1 MDITRINEKLEGR
14 KPIEIVE
21 WAFSL
26 EKKTIATT
34 NFGPFEAVILHLIQI
49 IRPQTEI
56 VWVDSGYN
64 THATY
69 KFADRLCELLKL
81 NLKVYTPT
89 ITSRRRDARMGGI
102 PEVDTELHLQF
113 TKQVKIEPF
122 KKALK
127 EIQPEVWLTAI
138 RRVQTVQRAGT
149 DIVSVDKN
157 GLLKVAPVLNMTDAD
172 MIAYLETNNLPN
184 ELDYY
189 DPTKVYANRECG
201 LHNRD

>member
-1 MDITRINEKLEGR
+1 
-14 KPIEIVE
+14 
-21 WAFSL
+21 
-26 EKKTIATT
+26 
-34 NFGPFEAVILHLIQI
+34 
-49 IRPQTEI
+49 
-56 VWVDSGYN
+56 
-64 THATY
+64 
-69 KFADRLCELLKL
+69 
-81 NLKVYTPT
+81 
-89 ITSRRRDARMGGI
+89 MGGI

-149 DIVSVDKN
+149 DIVSADKN